1 MLAYEKLIIVTCL
14 LYLSTCLNVTSIHD
28 GLPNVNGL
36 ITLMFLKL

>member
-14 LYLSTCLNVTSIHD
+14 LYLSTCLNVT
-28 GLPNVNGL
+28 NVNGL